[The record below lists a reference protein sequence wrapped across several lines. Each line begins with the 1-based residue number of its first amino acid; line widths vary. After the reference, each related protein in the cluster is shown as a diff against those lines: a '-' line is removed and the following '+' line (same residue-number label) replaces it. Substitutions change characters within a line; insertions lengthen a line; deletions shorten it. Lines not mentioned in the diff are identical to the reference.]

1 MIYLL
6 ISALCYAY
14 IVFVSFTMPIGPSEA
29 EYMYN
34 SSGAV
39 HWLMH
44 LTPQNPRI
52 PFLLVSTLNFVLF
65 FYVTKYYLT
74 TYKDRFIALSTFV
87 LLPGIISS
95 AILADQSS
103 LGIFA
108 TLLFLIAYKKQ
119 NFYLQIAALIIL
131 VAVHQAS
138 IFLLFALIIY
148 ASYQKNGKL
157 LLASIVL
164 FAIGLYLNDFT
175 IGGKP
180 KGHFL
185 ELFALYSVVFSP
197 FVYLYFLYAIY
208 RRVSE
213 SDDDILVFISGISI
227 LLSFLLSFRQYIH
240 IEDFAPFVVIAT
252 VLMIKTFSRSYHIRL
267 KPFRKNYR
275 IGFFVLYVT
284 LVINSFLLL
293 NHTLLLN
300 FIQPKSHFAYKF
312 YEAKALA
319 TQLKEN
325 RISCIDADSAK
336 LQNQLKFYGIGYCS
350 EYVLHSFK
358 SSYDFELELNYKNHS
373 IDTVYVSKVNTF

>member
-1 MIYLL
+1 
-6 ISALCYAY
+6 
-14 IVFVSFTMPIGPSEA
+14 MPIGPSEA

-44 LTPQNPRI
+44 LSSQYPRI
-52 PFLLVSTLNFVLF
+52 PFLLISTANFLLF
-65 FYVTKYYLT
+65 FYLTKYYLST
-74 TYKDRFIALSTFV
+74 LKDRLIALSTFV

-95 AILADQSS
+95 AILSDQSS

-108 TLLFLIAYKKQ
+108 TLLFLIAYKKE
-119 NFYLQIAALIIL
+119 NLHFQIASLILL
-131 VAVHQAS
+131 VTVHQAS

-148 ASYQKNGKL
+148 ASYKKNGKL
-157 LLASIVL
+157 LVASIVL
-164 FAIGLYLNDFT
+164 FAVGLYLNDFT

-213 SDDDILVFISGISI
+213 SDDDVLVFISGISI

-275 IGFFVLYVT
+275 IGFFILYVT
-284 LVINSFLLL
+284 LVLNSFLLL
-293 NHTLLLN
+293 NHTFLLN

-312 YEAKALA
+312 YEAGALA
-319 TQLKEN
+319 SQLKQKQ
-325 RISCIDADSAK
+325 ISCIDADSPK
-336 LQNQLKFYGIGYCS
+336 LQNQLKFYGIEYCS

-358 SSYDFELELNYKNHS
+358 KTHDFELELTYKNHY